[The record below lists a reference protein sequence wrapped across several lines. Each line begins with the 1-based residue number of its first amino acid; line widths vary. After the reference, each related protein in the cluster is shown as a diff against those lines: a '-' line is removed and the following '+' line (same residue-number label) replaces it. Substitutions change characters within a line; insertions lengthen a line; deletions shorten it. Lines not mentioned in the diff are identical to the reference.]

1 LNSDQMSPGEWKT
14 NLRLSKNDF
23 YSLVNMIRPYVKTR
37 SCRVRNDVL
46 SLEKRIAVTL
56 HYLKD
61 QGSMRMTGNA
71 FSIARCTVGQV
82 VKEICTV
89 LTKNIGTELIRFP
102 KSKEE
107 VSTTIASFA
116 ERFGFPQVI
125 GCVDGTHTPIK
136 QPSENAHDYFSY
148 KQMCD
153 IFL

>member
-1 LNSDQMSPGEWKT
+1 
-14 NLRLSKNDF
+14 
-23 YSLVNMIRPYVKTR
+23 
-37 SCRVRNDVL
+37 
-46 SLEKRIAVTL
+46 
-56 HYLKD
+56 
-61 QGSMRMTGNA
+61 MRMTGNA

-136 QPSENAHDYFSY
+136 QPSENAHDYFS
-148 KQMCD
+148 
-153 IFL
+153 